1 MVYYSQTQE
10 SLLKLKCSCIELVE
24 VMVEET
30 SKHSP
35 QLGKWVFSHLTLR
48 NFLFAMK
55 EIWDEYTSLLHITN
69 KDYLQKSV
77 FRAYHVLRRVAD
89 YKNVTINTLG
99 IIKLHLMSIICNS
112 KLHAVA
118 DSIISDMYSSAIHD
132 YFLFI

>member
-1 MVYYSQTQE
+1 M
-10 SLLKLKCSCIELVE
+10 LLKLKCSCIELVE

-55 EIWDEYTSLLHITN
+55 EIWDEYTSLRRITN

-77 FRAYHVLRRVAD
+77 FRAYHVLRRIAD

-99 IIKLHLMSIICNS
+99 TYQCMLNPQ
-112 KLHAVA
+112 
-118 DSIISDMYSSAIHD
+118 DFAIHKSD
-132 YFLFI
+132 GLSRVFLLSAFPIKKKYNH